1 MWMNVQLL
9 RVTPMESVK
18 IQMAA
23 FSVYAIL
30 DMLEM
35 DLPVQHKQWCT
46 VYLYLQLFVGGLMFY
61 LRYLCLLANN
71 GNATHIELCS

>member
-23 FSVYAIL
+23 LSVYAIL

-35 DLPVQHKQWCT
+35 DLPVQVSCFCCPH
-46 VYLYLQLFVGGLMFY
+46 LM
-61 LRYLCLLANN
+61 
-71 GNATHIELCS
+71 